1 MWNNSVLM
9 DGVKWS
15 FDRSSPPLTD
25 GTHPDFSLE
34 ETQFRSWHFEA
45 HQQTNYSDWTN
56 RLHPGEEDEDAE
68 DLFVRHD
75 PADCSRRNYPSAAEL
90 FRNFVGDE
98 GADRMEFYINHLTM
112 EGCDANNI
120 SAALMAD
127 AETTAV
133 EESAP
138 DVAYRPP
145 FPLLDTIV
153 EETLEELLL
162 DMSDSSPSPPLA
174 ADESSESPSSN
185 SGRWGWGWGWLN
197 TSDDDSSSVIHV
209 PVGDAGSSAAITSG
223 SLVRHSELTDVNSGI
238 YRADGLD
245 DDFDLGNDDD
255 DFEENDGEGSER
267 DQEVPKKKRRISCAM
282 DEDDRESA
290 PSRSPSVTD
299 SLIQFEA
306 LEKELDSTEESFAEE
321 STAVVFRTSATTL
334 PFEDADDG
342 IMSPELDPEVFLD
355 CHEHLE
361 SPASATQNGRTRQ
374 VATPS
379 ANFFNFLDDFQDPSI
394 SQEFYTTCGWFSPPA
409 RSWSSMPSLHWN
421 AEEKTEMRSS
431 RSACDVSKCDSVTG
445 IGASGCVEQTYEGRR
460 AALRPTHPWGITFD
474 PSQEIDEEG
483 AVEDEDDDQ
492 VNDNDDDH
500 WEPDGFLNSDIEEYD
515 TGSNSDDD
523 EYSTERCDR
532 FDEFGLGFISGR
544 SQRMR
549 SFRSYGDSL
558 NLLDTADDPVT
569 HSTSSSSSSSSS
581 SSCSPDRSSPEE
593 DLRHPSSSRS
603 RHSVEA
609 LSEDSGYG
617 DASGSLPLMQQ
628 QQSKPDNNKRAIAS
642 IEEVRMADA
651 STPPAKCLHAL
662 ELPNSLSLTICL
674 PDGSPPSCSHD
685 DCQWPPEVERATRE
699 KEDDAY
705 GEGWD
710 EEEEEK
716 ADEWRGQSE
725 VKDKTTMALSALLLR
740 RQPRCRP
747 TPLTLKEAEE
757 FLIDDGSP
765 EVVNDGESRCGVSG
779 ICIDLESKM
788 SHTSNG
794 NVAATA
800 AATTTNDD
808 ILHRPGTD
816 LEASK
821 FNPQIGSSG
830 WEVPDGMGEAVK
842 AAAHHQHSQAADEEE
857 EKEQQQHSLHSA
869 DGSDFIRPP
878 DASKHQNCSDL
889 GHNVTCPQSIPSAM
903 DSAFYPAPVVLKR
916 YGPRQEVEVYIS
928 QQQLPVGAEAA
939 DPAVS
944 TPTAN
949 VSSTSIRGVHFSP
962 VVSAVNWRESYLNQ
976 SEDDCDDNTSNGSS
990 AAEANRI
997 PEDEE
1002 KENNCDAPESAV
1014 KVGQSEQSPS
1024 MVEKVKLVPDSP
1036 IDGVAAVEPIA
1047 CGIQDSGR
1055 NGSSNSCTT
1064 TSNSATTATT
1074 PTTTTSHTGTTTTTT
1089 SSNSKKPPL
1098 FQRFSLSRLS
1108 ARMSATFSRS
1118 ESKRESGKKAIVSDG
1133 AIPTESKDAPTETT
1147 APVAKGNG
1155 KKNKNKQQTDASAEV
1170 KPTSKKIDDFKVV
1183 KEPKKRFFSRPFQ
1196 RSSSTP
1202 PMSSSGTPETGVQ
1215 TRATLTPVSPSA
1227 AVASGKESSS
1237 SDATLASN
1245 VSCRPTEKSQSHQES
1260 VAKQPITTSSND
1272 ENTPPKSE
1280 SIGAAIEAS
1289 RTSVVTSI
1297 SPSACAGSGPPI
1309 PSPRNKVHAKPPLPP
1324 QTKPRT
1330 IHARKNYLVP
1340 VEPAPPVPM
1349 VSSAGLQHA
1358 LQHFKETAR
1367 MERERLA
1374 NSVPDLAAPPT
1385 PTPRPTSDCIDP
1397 RGNEMM
1403 ASSAP
1408 APSRP
1413 TTTATTV
1420 YPGSRERARQ
1430 AVLSR
1435 ASSVETA
1442 WNATASRAVLNLSRR
1457 NIACST
1463 QEFVGAGGIST
1474 QGHGP
1479 TKSRPVVPGLL
1490 ETNLDSVVP
1499 SSSSSQQQRHP
1510 QSYSNRNGSPS
1521 DETNLDELIQ
1531 NLQLFCNSKRV
1542 VEYSP
1547 QPLSVDSG
1555 SATATTTDKRFKSML
1570 NLGSSSAPVS
1580 VQPDIDMMTDPTSSS
1595 VRVPDTN
1602 RAKSMEFLL
1611 DEDNKSAVQVPENQ
1625 LKKCGERK
1633 MSEHE
1638 LRIQRSLQKLNVP
1651 EWYKN
1656 NARSGSSGDATSGAA
1671 LNSATNNNGTD
1682 GSNSGTTTGVLR
1694 RRDYHGGSVCLRNGG
1709 WTGLSSANREA
1720 GTASSMTSLGSA
1732 LSRSG
1737 TPTRVVIPTRV
1748 RPDWRSIKSSR
1759 ESLTSPAETCH
1770 ATSWNGPASLS
1781 SNQQSFS
1788 RWGSGRSSYSTCPSP
1803 APSASSSAS
1812 SYRTSLLNQHGRAPY
1827 LGWRSQERL
1836 NASPAPL
1843 SLYQSPAQRLA
1854 SSLLTKT
1861 SCNDVSDAGEN
1872 RVEVEPT
1879 AEGEQRQQHETDE
1892 VVRSSIRQ
1900 VTSAIVHYVSESS
1913 DGDQPPSPASRN
1925 GLSRSPERHPLEA
1938 LSRSPSPRRQRCLW
1952 VESSFVGGGASPTSH
1967 QRPVD
1972 PAPAVSPL
1980 RPESPPSSSSGS
1992 SHHLHRHRST
2002 GTTANNGRPGL
2013 SDRTVAGPLS
2023 AAERDDGG
2031 TSPQLGISP
2040 PVSATLDD
2048 VLNSLLGLTPPQRH
2062 GLLRRPVSQPTIH
2075 NKQAH
2080 HQQQQDGQQ
2089 HGQQQ
2094 PYQSQHQQ
2102 QMRGNNNN
2110 NSMAIH
2116 EAASR
2121 SFNDLR
2127 SSTTST
2133 SIK

>member
-1 MWNNSVLM
+1 
-9 DGVKWS
+9 
-15 FDRSSPPLTD
+15 
-25 GTHPDFSLE
+25 
-34 ETQFRSWHFEA
+34 
-45 HQQTNYSDWTN
+45 
-56 RLHPGEEDEDAE
+56 
-68 DLFVRHD
+68 
-75 PADCSRRNYPSAAEL
+75 
-90 FRNFVGDE
+90 
-98 GADRMEFYINHLTM
+98 MEFYINHLTM
-112 EGCDANNI
+112 EGCDGNNI
-120 SAALMAD
+120 SSTLMAD

-162 DMSDSSPSPPLA
+162 DMSDSSPSSALA

-245 DDFDLGNDDD
+245 EDFDLGNDDD

-267 DQEVPKKKRRISCAM
+267 DQEVPKKKRRIGCVM
-282 DEDDRESA
+282 DEDDEESA

-321 STAVVFRTSATTL
+321 SAVVVFRTSATTL

-355 CHEHLE
+355 CNEHLE
-361 SPASATQNGRTRQ
+361 SPSATKNEMIRL
-374 VATPS
+374 VATSS

-421 AEEKTEMRSS
+421 AEEITEMRNC
-431 RSACDVSKCDSVTG
+431 RSACDVSKCDSVMG
-445 IGASGCVEQTYEGRR
+445 IGASGGVEQTYQGRR
-460 AALRPTHPWGITFD
+460 KAFRPTHPWGITFD
-474 PSQEIDEEG
+474 PSQEIDEGG

-492 VNDNDDDH
+492 VNDDDDAN

-523 EYSTERCDR
+523 DYSTERDDR

-558 NLLDTADDPVT
+558 NMLDTADDPIL
-569 HSTSSSSSSSSS
+569 HSNSSSSSSSS

-593 DLRHPSSSRS
+593 DHRHPSSSRS

-617 DASGSLPLMQQ
+617 DASGSLPLIQ
-628 QQSKPDNNKRAIAS
+628 QQSSPDNNKRAIAS
-642 IEEVRMADA
+642 EEVRMVDP
-651 STPPAKCLHAL
+651 STPPAKCLHTL

-685 DCQWPPEVERATRE
+685 DCQWPPEVETATRE
-699 KEDDAY
+699 KDDDEY
-705 GEGWD
+705 RDDGGSGGGGGGGEGWD
-710 EEEEEK
+710 EEEK
-716 ADEWRGQSE
+716 ADEWRGENE
-725 VKDKTTMALSALLLR
+725 VKDKTTMVISALLLR

-765 EVVNDGESRCGVSG
+765 EVMNDGQSRCVGVSQ

-788 SHTSNG
+788 SHTLDG
-794 NVAATA
+794 NAATA
-800 AATTTNDD
+800 ATATSTTTNDD
-808 ILHRPGTD
+808 ILHHPGTD

-842 AAAHHQHSQAADEEE
+842 AAAHHQHSEAADEEE
-857 EKEQQQHSLHSA
+857 EEKQQQQQYSLHST
-869 DGSDFIRPP
+869 DGSGFLRPP
-878 DASKHQNCSDL
+878 DASKHNSASL
-889 GHNVTCPQSIPSAM
+889 GHNVTHSDTIAM

-928 QQQLPVGAEAA
+928 HQQLPVGSEA

-976 SEDDCDDNTSNGSS
+976 SEDDCDDNTSTGSS
-990 AAEANRI
+990 TTEANRI
-997 PEDEE
+997 PERDEE
-1002 KENNCDAPESAV
+1002 KEKNSDAPESTM
-1014 KVGQSEQSPS
+1014 KVGVDKQSPS
-1024 MVEKVKLVPDSP
+1024 MIERVKTVPEAPTD
-1036 IDGVAAVEPIA
+1036 VAVSVEPIE

-1055 NGSSNSCTT
+1055 NESNSNSCIT
-1064 TSNSATTATT
+1064 TSNSATTAAA
-1074 PTTTTSHTGTTTTTT
+1074 PTTATTTTTATSHTGTTTTTTTTST

-1118 ESKRESGKKAIVSDG
+1118 DSKRESGKKAIGSDG
-1133 AIPTESKDAPTETT
+1133 AIPTESNDVPTTAETT

-1155 KKNKNKQQTDASAEV
+1155 KKNKNKQQSDACPEV
-1170 KPTSKKIDDFKVV
+1170 KPTSKKIDDFKIV
-1183 KEPKKRFFSRPFQ
+1183 KEPKKRFFSRTFQ

-1202 PMSSSGTPETGVQ
+1202 PMSSSGTPEASVQ

-1227 AVASGKESSS
+1227 AVASGKDNSG
-1237 SDATLASN
+1237 ATLSPN
-1245 VSCRPTEKSQSHQES
+1245 VSCRPTESESHQES
-1260 VAKQPITTSSND
+1260 VARQPITTSSSSSND
-1272 ENTPPKSE
+1272 ENTPPTE
-1280 SIGAAIEAS
+1280 SISIPAAIDAS
-1289 RTSVVTSI
+1289 RTSVVTSN
-1297 SPSACAGSGPPI
+1297 SPLACAGSGPPI

-1367 MERERLA
+1367 MDRERLA
-1374 NSVPDLAAPPT
+1374 NSVPDLVATAPST
-1385 PTPRPTSDCIDP
+1385 PTPRPTSDCIDQ

-1403 ASSAP
+1403 AASAP

-1413 TTTATTV
+1413 TTTTTTTTTV
-1420 YPGSRERARQ
+1420 FPGSRERARQ
-1430 AVLSR
+1430 AALSR
-1435 ASSVETA
+1435 ATSVESA
-1442 WNATASRAVLNLSRR
+1442 WNATASRAALNLSRR
-1457 NIACST
+1457 NIACSGSS
-1463 QEFVGAGGIST
+1463 QDFVGGGAAGGIST
-1474 QGHGP
+1474 QGHGRA
-1479 TKSRPVVPGLL
+1479 KSRPVVPGLL
-1490 ETNLDSVVP
+1490 ETNLDCVP
-1499 SSSSSQQQRHP
+1499 SSSQQHRHP
-1510 QSYSNRNGSPS
+1510 QSYNSNNNNNRNASPS
-1521 DETNLDELIQ
+1521 DETNLDELIL
-1531 NLQLFCNSKRV
+1531 NLQLFCNNNKRA

-1547 QPLSVDSG
+1547 HTQQPLSVDSG
-1555 SATATTTDKRFKSML
+1555 SATASSDKRFKSML
-1570 NLGSSSAPVS
+1570 NLGSSSAPAS
-1580 VQPDIDMMTDPTSSS
+1580 VQPDIDMMTDQTSSS
-1595 VRVPDTN
+1595 STVRVPDAN

-1611 DEDNKSAVQVPENQ
+1611 DEDNKSTVQVPENQ

-1656 NARSGSSGDATSGAA
+1656 NARSGISADATSGAA
-1671 LNSATNNNGTD
+1671 LSSSSNNDGTD
-1682 GSNSGTTTGVLR
+1682 GSNSVTTTGVLR
-1694 RRDYHGGSVCLRNGG
+1694 RRDYHGGSVSLRNGG
-1709 WTGLSSANREA
+1709 WTGLSSANRDA

-1759 ESLTSPAETCH
+1759 ESLTSPAETCNPS
-1770 ATSWNGPASLS
+1770 SWNGPTSLS

-1836 NASPAPL
+1836 NANPAPL

-1861 SCNDVSDAGEN
+1861 SCNDVSDGGEN
-1872 RVEVEPT
+1872 RAEVEPT
-1879 AEGEQRQQHETDE
+1879 PPGEQRQQQETDE
-1892 VVRSSIRQ
+1892 VVLSNIRQ

-1913 DGDQPPSPASRN
+1913 DGDQNQPPSPANRN

-1952 VESSFVGGGASPTSH
+1952 VESSFVGGGTSPTSH

-1972 PAPAVSPL
+1972 SAPAVSPL
-1980 RPESPPSSSSGS
+1980 RPDSPPSSSSGS
-1992 SHHLHRHRST
+1992 SHHLHHHRSSAS
-2002 GTTANNGRPGL
+2002 TANSGRPGL

-2023 AAERDDGG
+2023 VAERDDGG

-2040 PVSATLDD
+2040 PISATLDD
-2048 VLNSLLGLTPPQRH
+2048 VLNSLLGLTPPPRH
-2062 GLLRRPVSQPTIH
+2062 GQLRRPVSQPSIH

-2089 HGQQQ
+2089 QGQQQ
-2094 PYQSQHQQ
+2094 PYRSQHQQ

-2110 NSMAIH
+2110 NSTAIH